1 MKKVLFGLAFVAILG
16 GTRPAAAI
24 LISNGGF
31 ETNSFTDWTVNA
43 GATLVAGTGFAGYT
57 PYEGDFFAAL
67 GNVGG
72 LGTVSQS
79 FATTAGSAYTLSYY
93 LASNNTFPNEFRT
106 DIDGTTV
113 FDQIN
118 IPFQDYTLYSYSFIA
133 SGSTS
138 TVTFYE
144 RNDPNYLALDNVSVV
159 EAAVPEPSSV
169 ILLGMGAIGLG
180 GMALRRRAR
189 RTA

>member
-16 GTRPAAAI
+16 GTRPAAAN